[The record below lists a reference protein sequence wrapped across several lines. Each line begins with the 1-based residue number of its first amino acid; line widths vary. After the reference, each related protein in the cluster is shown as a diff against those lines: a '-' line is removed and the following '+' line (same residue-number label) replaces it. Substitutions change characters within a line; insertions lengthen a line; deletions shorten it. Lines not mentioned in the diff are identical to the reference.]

1 MNRTYFHLIIRMEK
15 MVAFSMVSI
24 KSDCNL
30 YAILSIIRTISVSII
45 IGGEVILF
53 SKDVVVFIDHP
64 IEKMLERCKELLRIH

>member
-64 IEKMLERCKELLRIH
+64 IEKMLERCK

>member
-30 YAILSIIRTISVSII
+30 YAILSIIRTIFVSII
-45 IGGEVILF
+45 IGGGVMLF
-53 SKDVVVFIDHP
+53 SKDVEDFIVHS
-64 IEKMLERCKELLRIH
+64 IEKMLEKV